1 MYLCMQAYIYVL
13 MYLQMYAC
21 LHDIHTYAFT
31 YVCMNVYMYAH
42 MYIDLHAC
50 MYGESKCMCLY
61 VGTYT
66 YTCI

>member
-1 MYLCMQAYIYVL
+1 

-66 YTCI
+66 